1 MIVDRYLKDKVKTQK
16 LIKIDQ
22 DGIKQYG
29 KERYVKCLTKQ
40 QNLIFVG
47 SGKSA
52 NILETEKTAYIL
64 KKDSVK
70 AGDLIEGK
78 EITSLKPISG
88 AGLVVAYA
96 E

>member
-16 LIKIDQ
+16 LLRINQ
-22 DGIKQYG
+22 DGIKEYG
-29 KERYVKCLTKQ
+29 KTRYVKCLTKQ
-40 QNLIFVG
+40 QNIIFVG

-64 KKDSVK
+64 KANTVK

-88 AGLVVAYA
+88 AGLVVAYVQ
-96 E
+96 

>member
-1 MIVDRYLKDKVKTQK
+1 MIVDRYLRDKVKTQK
-16 LIKIDQ
+16 FLKITE
-22 DGIKQYG
+22 DGIKEYG
-29 KERYVKCLTKQ
+29 KTRYVKCLTKQ

-52 NILETEKTAYIL
+52 NIVETEKTAYIIKANL
-64 KKDSVK
+64 VK

-88 AGLVVAYA
+88 AGLVIAYA